1 MTNKSLLGYL
11 AIAGV
16 MVGLSTTP
24 ACTSSGRSGS
34 SEREVYSA
42 VLEHVLSDHHPW
54 FLAVQDSTIALPPTD
69 RATAEDWIHAYDV
82 VPLNLRVQLRTVSA
96 QPLSVRKL
104 DLPVATILFSRK
116 TVNRLDGGNA
126 PWLVGLQMLATG
138 NRGILGFSPV
148 AFSPDTSQAFVY
160 YTYHCG
166 GLCGHGVAL
175 WLFRHP
181 GGHWYVAKDIL
192 FWVS

>member
-1 MTNKSLLGYL
+1 MTNKSPLGYL
-11 AIAGV
+11 A
-16 MVGLSTTP
+16 MVGLMIGLSTIP

-34 SEREVYSA
+34 SERAVYSA
-42 VLEHVLSDHHPW
+42 VLEHVLTDHHPW
-54 FLAVQDSTIALPPTD
+54 LLAVQDSTIALPPTD
-69 RATAEDWIHAYDV
+69 RATAEDWIRAYDA
-82 VPLNLRVQLRTVSA
+82 VPSNLRVQLRTVSS
-96 QPLSVRKL
+96 QPRSVRRL
-104 DLPVATILFSRK
+104 DLPPTITFARK
-116 TVNRLDGGNA
+116 TVDRLDSGNA
-126 PWLVGLQMLATG
+126 PWLVDLQMLATG

-175 WLFRHP
+175 WLLRHP
-181 GGHWYVAKDIL
+181 GGQWHVAKEIL